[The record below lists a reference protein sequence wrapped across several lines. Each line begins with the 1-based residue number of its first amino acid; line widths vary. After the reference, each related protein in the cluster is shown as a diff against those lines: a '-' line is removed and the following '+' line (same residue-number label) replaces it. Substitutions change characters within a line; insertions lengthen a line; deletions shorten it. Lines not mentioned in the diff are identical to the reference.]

1 MLLSGII
8 KVSNLQT
15 ERGIQM
21 TEHEELLMLRQLV
34 QKQQLEIE
42 KLNTQVENM
51 LQALLHARKKI
62 FGASS
67 EATAPIQGQQNL
79 FGTTQELAKELL
91 TQQKEITVGS
101 HKRKPRQPG
110 VRAEM
115 LDLLPKDIEE
125 YIVNPEET
133 CSVCGSKLKVVGKM
147 KIQKIIFSKQLYRC
161 RFFHTLL

>member
-51 LQALLHARKKI
+51 LQA
-62 FGASS
+62 
-67 EATAPIQGQQNL
+67 
-79 FGTTQELAKELL
+79 
-91 TQQKEITVGS
+91 
-101 HKRKPRQPG
+101 
-110 VRAEM
+110 
-115 LDLLPKDIEE
+115 
-125 YIVNPEET
+125 
-133 CSVCGSKLKVVGKM
+133 
-147 KIQKIIFSKQLYRC
+147 
-161 RFFHTLL
+161 